1 MAERPFCSRFIQQK
15 LLLRSNVTKYEV
27 IVITSPKLHAAIR
40 LLTVTG
46 GLLVA
51 LVWLLAT
58 PGRPATAAAPSAE
71 ATVAAAFPLTG
82 TQWTPPTPA
91 YKIVVDKDGII
102 QLSYSALQA
111 AGLPVDSLNPKSFRL
126 YWMGQEV
133 PIQVDGES
141 DNVFHSTDRIL
152 FYGRNLDSL
161 HYEGVW
167 PDSKYTGENA
177 YWLTYGGANGLRMA
191 AKSSVGSGA
200 TAGPYVHKDHQERNL
215 FYFTDRPYHVG
226 EPMPQRYEPGADRWQ
241 WIWVRSSPNFRNF
254 PFVLNNLPASAADG
268 LATVRLQGT
277 SGRQF
282 LFQPPTP
289 HHIRLYMSG
298 TLIYDNPAAGYDY
311 AAFTITATVPHTTLL
326 NNTTNFLKVELN
338 PVGTSSEVYINWL
351 ELDYRDNFVAE
362 SSLLFFNGEPG
373 PGPWRYAVTG
383 FADSDIRVYDV
394 TDVFNPLRF
403 TGATLGASD
412 VTFGDS
418 AGSRR
423 YIAVSAAGWLAPLRI
438 EAYAPQTSAYSPAD
452 LLATT
457 NGADWIAI
465 AHKDVW
471 SEAVRLA
478 TYRSAKYRVALVDV
492 EQIYAQ
498 FNGGMRSS
506 ESIREFLRYVY
517 HNWSAP
523 QNQFVLLFGDGT
535 SDMRNYRFPA
545 PTLIPPFLIAVE
557 PTLGETAADN
567 QFVTLV
573 GNDILP
579 DMSIGRFPVD
589 TLPEAALMVSKT
601 IKYESTP
608 PFNDWNLNVLF
619 IADDGTGGGGDFF
632 EFSDILADGYASP
645 AQEPETKFLPAPY
658 TSTKAYLGYNI
669 NNEPGTCFTVGD
681 CQNAIINSV
690 NNGALFTSYIG
701 HAQTGNWATEPLV
714 DASIVNQ
721 FTNYE
726 RLSIFL
732 AMACFEGFFHQP
744 DLQPLAE
751 TYLLHPLGG
760 AVASWSPTGFGVA
773 TGHDWLEQGLFLSFF
788 QDGQTILGKATDAGK
803 LYLHDN
809 APAGKY
815 DDLIDTFLLLGDPAL
830 QIQGWV
836 EPTAVEMAGLSA
848 QAGEDGVLVQ
858 WATAQESDI
867 LGFHLLRADSP
878 DGPFAQITA
887 EMIVASTPGS
897 ATGNSYRFVDSTA
910 DASRSYWYK
919 LRVYTL
925 EGGSEEYG
933 LAAVV
938 PTAENRLFLPA
949 VGR

>member
-1 MAERPFCSRFIQQK
+1 MGIKTLGLA
-15 LLLRSNVTKYEV
+15 
-27 IVITSPKLHAAIR
+27 
-40 LLTVTG
+40 G
-46 GLLVA
+46 GLLA
-51 LVWLLAT
+51 LLVWLVMAAGG
-58 PGRPATAAAPSAE
+58 PVAAAAPT
-71 ATVAAAFPLTG
+71 ATGQTTAVAFPMTG

-91 YKIVVDKDGII
+91 YKIIVDKDGII

-167 PDSKYTGENA
+167 PDSKYTGENV

-191 AKSSVGSGA
+191 AKSSAGSGA

-289 HHIRLYMSG
+289 HHIRLYMNG
-298 TLIYDNPAAGYDY
+298 TLIYDNPAAGYDFT
-311 AAFTITATVPHTTLL
+311 AFTITATVPHNTLL
-326 NNTTNFLKVELN
+326 NNASNFLKVELN

-373 PGPWRYAVTG
+373 AGPWRYTVTG

-394 TDVFNPLRF
+394 TDIFNPLRF

-423 YIAVSAAGWLAPLRI
+423 YIAVSASGWLAPLRI

-465 AHKDVW
+465 VHKGVW

-478 TYRSAKYRVALVDV
+478 AYRSSKYRVAVVDV

-517 HNWSAP
+517 THWTAP
-523 QNQFVLLFGDGT
+523 TNQFVLLFGDGT
-535 SDMRNYRFPA
+535 SDMRNYRFPT
-545 PTLIPPFLIAVE
+545 PTLIPPFLVAVE

-567 QFVTLV
+567 RFVTLV
-573 GNDILP
+573 GDDLLP

-601 IKYESTP
+601 IHYESTP
-608 PFNDWNLNVLF
+608 PFNDWNLNVALV
-619 IADDGTGGGGDFF
+619 ADDGTGGGGDFF
-632 EFSDILADGYASP
+632 EFSNILADGYGSP
-645 AQEPETKFLPAPY
+645 TPDPNTKFLPAPY
-658 TSTKAYLGYNI
+658 TSTKIYLGYNI
-669 NNEPGTCFTVGD
+669 KNEPGTCMTAGECQQDIVDTV
-681 CQNAIINSV
+681 NH
-690 NNGALFTSYIG
+690 GALFTSYVG
-701 HAQTGNWATEPLV
+701 HAQTGNWAVEPLL
-714 DASIVNQ
+714 DANVVSQ
-721 FTNYE
+721 FTNYDK
-726 RLSIFL
+726 LSIFL
-732 AMACFEGFFHQP
+732 GMACFEGFFHQP
-744 DLQPLAE
+744 DLSPLAE

-773 TGHDWLEQGLFLSFF
+773 TGHDWLEQGLFLSYF

-803 LYLHDN
+803 FYLHNN

-815 DDLIDTFLLLGDPAL
+815 DDLIDTFLLFGDPAL
-830 QIQGWV
+830 QIQGYV
-836 EPTAVEMAGLSA
+836 EPTAVEMAGFSA
-848 QAGEDGVLVQ
+848 RTEGDGVRVE
-858 WATAQESDI
+858 WATVKETEI
-867 LGFHLLRADSP
+867 LGFDVLRGESA
-878 DGPFAQITA
+878 DGPFVPITP
-887 EMIVASTPGS
+887 EMIPATMPGASQ
-897 ATGNSYRFVDSTA
+897 GNSYSFVDATA
-910 DASRSYWYK
+910 NPAQNYWYK
-919 LRVYTL
+919 LKILTL
-925 EGGSEEYG
+925 DGGSEEYG

-938 PTAENRLFLPA
+938 PAAKNTLFLPA
-949 VGR
+949 VVR